1 MQTKHVAVLFVM
13 LAVSLCFSPAVYS
26 APNMQEGQWEIKGD
40 MKMEGMPFPMPAI
53 PVTFS
58 QCITKKDMVPQK
70 QEKNQEC
77 TKISEKIEGDT
88 VTWAGKC
95 KDKKGAITESTG
107 SVTYKGSTFDGNIH
121 TVTTDAKGAKSSS
134 NFKMTGKR
142 TGDCK

>member
-1 MQTKHVAVLFVM
+1 MQKKHVAGLIVIV
-13 LAVSLCFSPAVYS
+13 AVSLCFSPVVYA
-26 APNMQEGQWEIKGD
+26 APDMQEGQWEVKGE
-40 MKMEGMPFPMPAI
+40 MKMEGLPFPMPAI

-77 TKISEKIEGDT
+77 TKVSEKIEGNT
-88 VTWAGKC
+88 VTWMGKC
-95 KDKKGAITESTG
+95 KDKKGAITESNG

-134 NFKMTGKR
+134 NFKMAGKR